1 LATTIAASP
10 AASAALAAPPRPASS
25 LPVIL
30 YVLGKLD
37 IGGAEMR
44 SLQLFAALRERYP
57 SLPIT
62 VYVTSPEPGA
72 LNPRFLEAGV
82 RIIQG
87 GGGLRDVV
95 PFWRVCRREKATLV
109 HANVGS
115 TSAYFALAAFLA
127 RVPVRICHY
136 RSTSEGR
143 TRLYPRFKVW
153 IGVNLIRLFA
163 TGIVGVC
170 DGARALARAPDRKW
184 LTLYTG
190 VAGAAPGDSVDEP
203 RRRGG
208 PHLIV
213 LGRIA
218 PEKNYLRPIAVFES
232 LVRRREG
239 VAATL
244 SFVGTGAPADLAR
257 LERRSAESFASH
269 AIRLG
274 GASHAPLGHLRGADL
289 LLLTSAWEGLPGA
302 VLEALA
308 VGTPVVASDL
318 PGTREI
324 AAATEGVTLVPLAA
338 SDEVWADAVLAALA
352 GARRESIRR
361 AFEASP
367 FHFDAYVDRMAA
379 LWALPGG

>member
-1 LATTIAASP
+1 LATTIAAPRAAP
-10 AASAALAAPPRPASS
+10 AAPANA

-44 SLQLFAALRERYP
+44 SLQVFGAIRERHP
-57 SLPIT
+57 DLAIV

-72 LNPRFLEAGV
+72 LNPRFLAAGV

-87 GGGLRDVV
+87 GGGLRDVL

-153 IGVNLIRLFA
+153 VGVTLIRVFA
-163 TGIVGVC
+163 TRIVGVC

-190 VAGAAPGDSVDEP
+190 VAAGEAEGRPG
-203 RRRGG
+203 RRAG

-218 PEKNYLRPIAVFES
+218 PEKNYLRPVAILET
-232 LVRRREG
+232 LVRRRQAGE
-239 VAATL
+239 ATL
-244 SFVGTGAPADLAR
+244 SFVGTGAPGDLER
-257 LERRSAESFASH
+257 LERRARASPASA
-269 AIRLG
+269 AIRLE
-274 GASHAPLGHLRGADL
+274 GASHEPLRHLGDADL
-289 LLLTSAWEGLPGA
+289 LLLTSNWEGLPGA

-324 AAATEGVTLVPLAA
+324 AALTEGLTLVALAA
-338 SDEVWADAVLAALA
+338 SDEVWAEAVLAALA
-352 GARRESIRR
+352 GARRASIRR

-367 FHFDAYVDRMAA
+367 FHFGAYVDRMAA
-379 LWALPGG
+379 LWALPGSAAARG

>member
-1 LATTIAASP
+1 LATTIAAPRAAP
-10 AASAALAAPPRPASS
+10 AAPAYS

-44 SLQLFAALRERYP
+44 SLQLFGAIRQRHP
-57 SLPIT
+57 DLPII

-72 LNPRFLEAGV
+72 LNPRFLAAGV
-82 RIIQG
+82 RIVQG
-87 GGGLRDVV
+87 GGGLRDVI

-115 TSAYFALAAFLA
+115 TSAYFALGAFLA
-127 RVPVRICHY
+127 GVPVRICHY

-143 TRLYPRFKVW
+143 TGLYARFKVW
-153 IGVNLIRLFA
+153 VGITLIRLFA
-163 TGIVGVC
+163 TRIVGVC

-190 VAGAAPGDSVDEP
+190 VAGVAPGDFVERP

-208 PHLIV
+208 PHLLV

-218 PEKNYLRPIAVFES
+218 PEKNYLRPVAVFES
-232 LVRRREG
+232 LARRREG
-239 VAATL
+239 AAATL
-244 SFVGTGAPADLAR
+244 GFVGTGAAGDLDR
-257 LERRSAESFASH
+257 LERRVAKSPVSG
-269 AIRLG
+269 AIRLS
-274 GASHAPLGHLRGADL
+274 GASHEPLGHLRVADL

-324 AAATEGVTLVPLAA
+324 AAVTEGVTLVPLAA
-338 SDEVWADAVLAALA
+338 SDEIWADAVLAALA
-352 GARRESIRR
+352 QARRESIVS
-361 AFEASP
+361 AFQASP

-379 LWALPGG
+379 LWGLPGGAAAGPG

>member
-1 LATTIAASP
+1 LATTIAASRVAP
-10 AASAALAAPPRPASS
+10 AAQAVPANP

-44 SLQLFAALRERYP
+44 SLQLFAALRERHP
-57 SLPIT
+57 DLPII

-72 LNPRFLEAGV
+72 LNPRFLAAGV

-87 GGGLRDVV
+87 GGGLRDVL
-95 PFWRVCRREKATLV
+95 PFWRVCRREKASLV

-136 RSTSEGR
+136 RSTCEGR

-153 IGVNLIRLFA
+153 VGVTLIRMFA
-163 TGIVGVC
+163 TRIVGVC
-170 DGARALARAPDRKW
+170 DGARALARASDRKW

-190 VAGAAPGDSVDEP
+190 VAGVAAGDAVEEP
-203 RRRGG
+203 RRGG
-208 PHLIV
+208 PHLLV

-218 PEKNYLRPIAVFES
+218 PKNYLRPIAVFES
-232 LVRRREG
+232 LVRRRDGE
-239 VAATL
+239 AATL
-244 SFVGTGAPADLAR
+244 SFVGTGAPADLVR
-257 LERRSAESFASH
+257 LERRAADSSASG
-269 AIRLG
+269 AIRLR
-274 GASHAPLGHLRGADL
+274 GASHEPLGHLRGADL

-338 SDEVWADAVLAALA
+338 SDETWADAVLTALA
-352 GARRESIRR
+352 GARRASILR

-379 LWALPGG
+379 LWALPPG

>member
-1 LATTIAASP
+1 LATNIAAPRAAP
-10 AASAALAAPPRPASS
+10 AAPANA

-44 SLQLFAALRERYP
+44 SLQLFGAILERHP
-57 SLPIT
+57 DLPII

-72 LNPRFLEAGV
+72 LNPRFLAAGV

-87 GGGLRDVV
+87 GGGLSDVA

-127 RVPVRICHY
+127 GVPVRICHY

-143 TRLYPRFKVW
+143 TRFYPRFKVW
-153 IGVNLIRLFA
+153 VGVTLIRLFA
-163 TGIVGVC
+163 TRIVGVC
-170 DGARALARAPDRKW
+170 EGARALARAPDRKW

-190 VAGAAPGDSVDEP
+190 VAPGEAEARP
-203 RRRGG
+203 RRPAG

-218 PEKNYLRPIAVFES
+218 PEKNYLRPVAVLEC
-232 LVRRREG
+232 LARRRDG
-239 VAATL
+239 AGATL
-244 SFVGTGAPADLAR
+244 SFVGTGAPGDLAR
-257 LERRSAESFASH
+257 LERRAADSPASG
-269 AIRLG
+269 AIRLI
-274 GASHAPLGHLRGADL
+274 GASHEPLPHLRDSDL
-289 LLLTSAWEGLPGA
+289 LLLTSNWEGLPGA

-324 AAATEGVTLVPLAA
+324 AAATEGVTLVPLSA
-338 SDEVWADAVLAALA
+338 SDEAWADAVLAALA
-352 GARRESIRR
+352 GARRASIRR

-379 LWALPGG
+379 LWAPARRKAG

>member
-1 LATTIAASP
+1 
-10 AASAALAAPPRPASS
+10 
-25 LPVIL
+25 
-30 YVLGKLD
+30 
-37 IGGAEMR
+37 MR
-44 SLQLFAALRERYP
+44 SLQLFGAIRERHP
-57 SLPIT
+57 DLPII

-72 LNPRFLEAGV
+72 LNPRFLEAGA

-153 IGVNLIRLFA
+153 VGVTLIRLFA
-163 TGIVGVC
+163 TRIVGVC

-190 VAGAAPGDSVDEP
+190 VAGVVPGEAAERTSRAP
-203 RRRGG
+203 G
-208 PHLIV
+208 PHLLV

-218 PEKNYLRPIAVFES
+218 PEKNYLRPVAILES
-232 LVRRREG
+232 LIRRAEAG
-239 VAATL
+239 GATL
-244 SFVGTGAPADLAR
+244 SFVGTGGADDLAR
-257 LERRSAESFASH
+257 LERRAAASPASG
-269 AIRLG
+269 AIRLR
-274 GASHAPLGHLRGADL
+274 GASHEPLRHLREADL

-324 AAATEGVTLVPLAA
+324 AAATEGVTLVPLTA
-338 SDEVWADAVLAALA
+338 SDEAWADAMLAALA

-367 FHFDAYVDRMAA
+367 FHFDAYVERMAS
-379 LWALPGG
+379 LWALPVPGPRLG

>member
-1 LATTIAASP
+1 MATLTADSRAGP
-10 AASAALAAPPRPASS
+10 ATPP

-44 SLQLFAALRERYP
+44 SLQLFGAIRERHP
-57 SLPIT
+57 DLPII
-62 VYVTSPEPGA
+62 VYVTSPELGA
-72 LNPRFLEAGV
+72 LNPRFLAAGV

-87 GGGLRDVV
+87 GGGLSDVL
-95 PFWRVCRREKATLV
+95 PFWRVCRREKANLV

-127 RVPVRICHY
+127 GVPVRICHY

-153 IGVNLIRLFA
+153 VGVTLIRLFA
-163 TGIVGVC
+163 TRIVGVC

-190 VAGAAPGDSVDEP
+190 VAGVVPGEAAERP
-203 RRRGG
+203 RRAQG
-208 PHLIV
+208 PHLLV

-218 PEKNYLRPIAVFES
+218 PEKNYLRPVAILES
-232 LVRRREG
+232 LVRRGEAA
-239 VAATL
+239 AATL
-244 SFVGTGAPADLAR
+244 RFVGTGGPDDLAR
-257 LERRSAESFASH
+257 LERRSAASPASR
-269 AIRLG
+269 AIRLC
-274 GASHAPLGHLRGADL
+274 GASHEPLRHLRDSDL
-289 LLLTSAWEGLPGA
+289 LLLTSNWEGLPGA

-324 AAATEGVTLVPLAA
+324 AAATEGLTLVPLAA
-338 SDEVWADAVLAALA
+338 SDEAWADAVLAALA
-352 GARRESIRR
+352 AARRASIRR

-367 FHFDAYVDRMAA
+367 FHFDAYVERMAS
-379 LWALPGG
+379 LWALPAAAPASG